1 MKTEQTEMEPRHT
14 DEKGLMSIAV
24 NDGRAMGQRMGGL
37 LILLVLAGL
46 WGGCLSD
53 DDGKQ
58 VMEIPLIEAPEWIV
72 GQWWLYTIVTPD
84 FPDEAVRLVVADDQT
99 ENATAYMLTTAEIA
113 QARRHA
119 VLNHNPFLGRILK
132 DNLST
137 FENGVPQ
144 SFLSF
149 PIVEGAAWEFTLFS
163 TQWNATANS
172 VDSTSKIAEIEARAA
187 DGATLLY
194 RYDAEVGWF
203 RTLTWTDAGG
213 IEQVKMS
220 FADGGLNHTGEVY
233 FIRAGDLYS
242 GEWDG
247 PDIEMRDTLL
257 TGDHPRDGEWDDM
270 IYFLDATC
278 QGGTITFALR
288 DNSALNGVEESW
300 GPGESEHGT
309 IGVIPSPSDEYLLTL
324 SMTGSSHFR
333 LLIAGA
339 VLETYS
345 LT

>member
-1 MKTEQTEMEPRHT
+1 
-14 DEKGLMSIAV
+14 
-24 NDGRAMGQRMGGL
+24 
-37 LILLVLAGL
+37 
-46 WGGCLSD
+46 
-53 DDGKQ
+53 
-58 VMEIPLIEAPEWIV
+58 
-72 GQWWLYTIVTPD
+72 
-84 FPDEAVRLVVADDQT
+84 
-99 ENATAYMLTTAEIA
+99 
-113 QARRHA
+113 
-119 VLNHNPFLGRILK
+119 
-132 DNLST
+132 
-137 FENGVPQ
+137 
-144 SFLSF
+144 
-149 PIVEGAAWEFTLFS
+149 
-163 TQWNATANS
+163 
-172 VDSTSKIAEIEARAA
+172 
-187 DGATLLY
+187 
-194 RYDAEVGWF
+194 
-203 RTLTWTDAGG
+203 
-213 IEQVKMS
+213 MS

-247 PDIEMRDTLL
+247 PDIEIRETLL

-278 QGGTITFALR
+278 QGGTISFALR
-288 DNSALNGVEESW
+288 DNSALSGAEESW